1 MPKFLTIHREP
12 EKTLEKMEEA
22 YKQLAKE
29 TTAVWV
35 RTYYRKE
42 DGRRICEWDAPSEES
57 IMVVFKRTGVAWDE
71 IIQVEEILPGRWR
84 Q

>member
-12 EKTLEKMEEA
+12 EKTWEKMEQA
-22 YKQLAKE
+22 YRQMAEE

-57 IMVVFKRTGVAWDE
+57 IIVVFKRTGVTWDE